1 MTGPPPEPDGTVT
14 GLARFRAMAARL
26 ARPGRPAAQ
35 PETGELDPEPGAPA
49 AAPGATG
56 EEPAPAPAAA
66 AAVPE
71 TVVPDPEP
79 GATGKEPG
87 PVPETVVPDPEP
99 GATGEEPGPGPA
111 CVTPD
116 PEPGAT
122 GEEPGPGP
130 ASVTPV
136 PETVVPGPEPDPW
149 LAGPAPAPP
158 TVPVRAIPGMRSWAR
173 PPRQPAGPDRPPV
186 PPRPT
191 AAERASAMAARFAGG
206 WPFGRVIGVGVLIV
220 AVFSLLAIGVGG
232 TALADLT
239 SARVRVVNTLDP
251 AAYHAAQLEVQL
263 LNQET
268 GVRGYALS
276 GQLAFL
282 RPYNEG
288 YAGEQAEAATL
299 RQLLAGMP
307 DAMAELGQ
315 VLRRAGVW
323 RNTYALPTINRVRD
337 SGGPVTDT
345 PAGQGKAAFD
355 QIRAA
360 MAVLQANLAA
370 QRKQAAGT
378 LSDAASVLDA
388 TLIVIAVA
396 LLATVLVLGFGLWR
410 SAILPLSR
418 LAADASQ
425 VAEGDFEH
433 QVEPGGPAEMRAVGL
448 DVNRMRERILAEL
461 STLQATHAALEART
475 EDLQRSNSELEQF
488 AYVASHDL
496 QEPLRKVAS
505 FCQLLQRRYA
515 GRLDAKA
522 DEYIEHAVDGAKR
535 MQALIN
541 DLLAF
546 SRVGRTAQRR
556 EPVSCAVLLA
566 QAWANLAADVRR
578 TQATIE
584 VGELP
589 VVLGEAS
596 LLTAVFQNL
605 ISNALKFRADEPP
618 RVTVS
623 ARRDGEFWLFSF
635 GDNGIGI
642 EPGYA
647 ERIFVIFQR
656 LHDKATYPGTG
667 IGLAMVRKII
677 EYHGGRIWLDTTVT
691 AGARFWFTLP
701 ALPEDEDAEE

>member
-14 GLARFRAMAARL
+14 GLARFRAVAARL
-26 ARPGRPAAQ
+26 TRPGRPAAP
-35 PETGELDPEPGAPA
+35 PETGEPATEPGAPA
-49 AAPGATG
+49 AEPGTPG
-56 EEPAPAPAAA
+56 EEPEPGPAGPAPVQDTV
-66 AAVPE
+66 VPDLE
-71 TVVPDPEP
+71 TVAPGPEPGTPGERPEPGPAGPAPVPDTVVPDPEP
-79 GATGKEPG
+79 
-87 PVPETVVPDPEP
+87 
-99 GATGEEPGPGPA
+99 
-111 CVTPD
+111 
-116 PEPGAT
+116 
-122 GEEPGPGP
+122 
-130 ASVTPV
+130 
-136 PETVVPGPEPDPW
+136 DPW
-149 LAGPAPAPP
+149 LAVPAPARPP
-158 TVPVRAIPGMRSWAR
+158 VPVRAIPGMRSWAR
-173 PPRQPAGPDRPPV
+173 PQQPASQARPPLL
-186 PPRPT
+186 PRPA

-239 SARVRVVNTLDP
+239 NARERVVNTLDP
-251 AAYHAAQLEVQL
+251 AAYHAAQLEVEL

-276 GQLAFL
+276 AQLPL
-282 RPYNEG
+282 LLPYNRG
-288 YAGEQAEAATL
+288 YAGQQAEAATL
-299 RQLLAGMP
+299 RRLLAGMP
-307 DAMAELGQ
+307 GAMAELGQ
-315 VLRRAGVW
+315 VLRRAGAW
-323 RNTYALPTINRVRD
+323 RATYALPTINRVRD
-337 SGGPVTDT
+337 SGRPVTGAPT
-345 PAGQGKAAFD
+345 GQGKAAFD

-360 MAVLQANLAA
+360 MAALQATLAR
-370 QRKQAAGT
+370 QRQQAAGT

-396 LLATVLVLGFGLWR
+396 LLAAVLVLGFGLWR

-418 LAADASQ
+418 LAADARQ

-461 STLQATHAALEART
+461 SALQAAHAALEART

-535 MQALIN
+535 MQELIN

-546 SRVGRTAQRR
+546 SRVGRAAQHR

-605 ISNALKFRADEPP
+605 INNALKFRADEPP

-623 ARRDGEFWLFSF
+623 ARRDGGFWLFSF

-642 EPGYA
+642 EPEYA

-677 EYHGGRIWLDTTVT
+677 EYHGGRIWLDTTIT

-701 ALPEDEDAEE
+701 ALPEDEDEHADE

>member
-1 MTGPPPEPDGTVT
+1 VTETPPEAGVGQGTELPAPEPESQDRN
-14 GLARFRAMAARL
+14 GGPGPAGAA
-26 ARPGRPAAQ
+26 PA
-35 PETGELDPEPGAPA
+35 PEPGAPGQHVYPGPA
-49 AAPGATG
+49 GAPPATAPGA
-56 EEPAPAPAAA
+56 
-66 AAVPE
+66 
-71 TVVPDPEP
+71 
-79 GATGKEPG
+79 
-87 PVPETVVPDPEP
+87 
-99 GATGEEPGPGPA
+99 
-111 CVTPD
+111 
-116 PEPGAT
+116 
-122 GEEPGPGP
+122 
-130 ASVTPV
+130 
-136 PETVVPGPEPDPW
+136 
-149 LAGPAPAPP
+149 
-158 TVPVRAIPGMRSWAR
+158 RR
-173 PPRQPAGPDRPPV
+173 PPRPWPRPWPRRQPAGPAG
-186 PPRPT
+186 T
-191 AAERASAMAARFAGG
+191 GNGASRASAAAARFAGG
-206 WPFGRVIGVGVLIV
+206 WPFGRIIGIGVLVV
-220 AVFSLLAIGVGG
+220 ALFSLLAIGVGG

-239 SARVRVVNTLDP
+239 TARDRVVNTLDP
-251 AAYHAAQLEVQL
+251 AAYHASQLEVEL

-276 GQLAFL
+276 GQPSFLA
-282 RPYNEG
+282 PYYRG
-288 YAGEQAEAATL
+288 LAGQRQQVTTL
-299 RQLLAGMP
+299 RQLLGGTPGAT
-307 DAMAELGQ
+307 AELNL
-315 VLRRAGVW
+315 VLRRAATW
-323 RNTYALPTINRVRD
+323 QARYAQPTINGVRA
-337 SGGPVTDT
+337 SGK
-345 PAGQGKAAFD
+345 PAPGGAVAQGKAGFD

-360 MAVLQANLAA
+360 LAVLLADLA
-370 QRKQAAGT
+370 TQRKEAVGS
-378 LSDAASVLDA
+378 LHGSASLLDA
-388 TLIVIAVA
+388 TLVVIVCA
-396 LLATVLVLGFGLWR
+396 LLATVLVLAFGLWR

-418 LAADASQ
+418 LAADARQ
-425 VAEGDFEH
+425 VAEGDFGH
-433 QVEPGGPAEMRAVGL
+433 RVEPGGPEEMRAVGM

-461 STLQATHAALEART
+461 SALRAAHASLEART

-546 SRVGRTAQRR
+546 SRVGRTAQPR

-578 TQATIE
+578 THATIE

-605 ISNALKFRADEPP
+605 VNNALKFRADEPP
-618 RVTVS
+618 RVTVT

-642 EPGYA
+642 EPEYA

-656 LHDKATYPGTG
+656 LHDRATYPGTG
-667 IGLAMVRKII
+667 IGLAMVRKIV
-677 EYHGGRIWLDTTVT
+677 EYHGGRIWLDTAAT

-701 ALPEDEDAEE
+701 ALPEDENADG